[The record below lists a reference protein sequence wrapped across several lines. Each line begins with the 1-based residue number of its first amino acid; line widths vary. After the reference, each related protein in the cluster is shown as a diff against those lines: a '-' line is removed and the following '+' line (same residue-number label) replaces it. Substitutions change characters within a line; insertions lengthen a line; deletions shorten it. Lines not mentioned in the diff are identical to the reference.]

1 MSRVRGVEWKYVV
14 SLALVLALAMLTT
27 VIVMLMPW
35 QRDLVRAEALRGQ
48 AVLSLYARQSR
59 EKHDAAA
66 PDGDKLRQELNKAV
80 KAAGAI
86 CGAVRF
92 NNRAM
97 TAGPGSC
104 NFTPLFS
111 AMRQAAAGN
120 KTVTNPLG
128 VTWGVLVPR
137 TRYLVVAV
145 PVADGADRTGAAG
158 LMLPL
163 APVYQSVRHSQRL
176 VLACLLVNLIILTAI
191 GLFRFHKLTVRPI
204 NRLVRL
210 ADSYHEPDDEAFPA
224 LPERSEFSRL
234 SNALSRMLQRI
245 ERDRETLQATVHSLE
260 QANQSLRDTQ
270 REMVRTEKMA
280 AVGRLSAGLAHE
292 IGNPLGI
299 VQGYLELLCQT
310 GISEDEKNEFSRRA
324 EKELQ
329 RISTLLRQLL
339 DLSRSL
345 PDQYRPVSVHDIL
358 SELLSVMQLQPL
370 TEGITIRSRL
380 DASHDTVQGDP
391 EQLRQVF
398 LNCLLNSVDAVN
410 ASGRLRTEGRGLR
423 TEGGGLRTEG
433 DAVRASN
440 NESGLI
446 IVTTETVSANNT
458 GEPAAKILVTI
469 EDNGVGIS
477 PADLANVFDPFFT
490 TKEPGK
496 GTGLGLSVSL
506 TIIEGMGGKI
516 EIESR
521 QSKGSRVLV
530 RLPCKDAVPLTTYSD

>member
-1 MSRVRGVEWKYVV
+1 MSRFRGVEWKYVV

-35 QRDLVRAEALRGQ
+35 QRDLVRAEALRGR
-48 AVLSLYARQSR
+48 AVLAQYARQPAG
-59 EKHDAAA
+59 EHGTA
-66 PDGDKLRQELNKAV
+66 PDNAELRRELNRAV
-80 KAAGAI
+80 KAAGAR
-86 CGAVRF
+86 CGAIRY

-97 TAGPGSC
+97 TAGPASC

-111 AMRQAAAGN
+111 AMQQAAAGN
-120 KTVTNPLG
+120 QTVIRHLG

-145 PVADGADRTGAAG
+145 PVAGGAGRTGAAG
-158 LMLPL
+158 LVLPL
-163 APVYQSVRHSQRL
+163 APVYQAVRHSQRL

-210 ADSYHEPDDEAFPA
+210 ADSYHEAEDEAFPA

-234 SNALSRMLQRI
+234 ASALNRMMQRI
-245 ERDRETLQATVHSLE
+245 ERDRETLHATVHSLE

-280 AVGRLSAGLAHE
+280 SVGRLAAGLAHE

-299 VQGYLELLCQT
+299 VQGYLELLGQT
-310 GISEDEKNEFSRRA
+310 GISEDEKKEFSRRA
-324 EKELQ
+324 DKELQ

-345 PDQYRPVSVHDIL
+345 PDRYQAVSVHDIL
-358 SELLSVMQLQPL
+358 SELLSVMQSQPL
-370 TEGITIRSRL
+370 TEGIDIRSRL
-380 DASHDTVQGDP
+380 GAAHDTVQGDP
-391 EQLRQVF
+391 ERLRQVF

-410 ASGRLRTEGRGLR
+410 ASK
-423 TEGGGLRTEG
+423 
-433 DAVRASN
+433 N
-440 NESGLI
+440 KPGLI
-446 IVTTETVSANNT
+446 MVTTEMVTTETMPKNNT
-458 GEPAAKILVTI
+458 GTAAAQLLVTI
-469 EDNGVGIS
+469 ADNGTGIS
-477 PADLANVFDPFFT
+477 PADLANVFEPFFT

-496 GTGLGLSVSL
+496 GTGLGLAVSL
-506 TIIEGMGGKI
+506 TIIEGMGGRM

-521 QSKGSRVLV
+521 QGEGSRVLI
-530 RLPCKDAVPLTTYSD
+530 RLPYMEA

>member
-1 MSRVRGVEWKYVV
+1 MSRFRGVEWKYVV
-14 SLALVLALAMLTT
+14 SLALVLALAMLMTA
-27 VIVMLMPW
+27 VVMLMPW
-35 QRDLVRAEALRGQ
+35 QRDLVRAEALRGL
-48 AVLSLYARQSR
+48 AVLDLYARQVPGQ
-59 EKHDAAA
+59 HDAE
-66 PDGDKLRQELNKAV
+66 LRQELNKAV
-80 KAAGAI
+80 KAAGAL
-86 CGAVRF
+86 CGAIRY

-97 TAGPGSC
+97 TAGPGSW
-104 NFTPLFS
+104 NFKPLFS
-111 AMRQAAAGN
+111 AIQQAAARN
-120 KTVTNPLG
+120 KTVTTHMG

-145 PVADGADRTGAAG
+145 PVAGGAGRADAAG
-158 LMLPL
+158 LVLPL
-163 APVYQSVRHSQRL
+163 APVYQAVRHSQRL

-191 GLFRFHKLTVRPI
+191 GLLRFHKLTVRPI

-280 AVGRLSAGLAHE
+280 SVGRLAAGLAHE

-310 GISEDEKNEFSRRA
+310 GINENEKKEFGRRA

-345 PDQYRPVSVHDIL
+345 PDQYQAVSVHDIL
-358 SELLSVMQLQPL
+358 SDLLSVMQSQPL
-370 TEGITIRSRL
+370 TEGIDIQSRL
-380 DASHDTVQGDP
+380 GASHDTVQGDP
-391 EQLRQVF
+391 ERLRQVF
-398 LNCLLNSVDAVN
+398 LNCLLNSIDAVN
-410 ASGRLRTEGRGLR
+410 ASK
-423 TEGGGLRTEG
+423 
-433 DAVRASN
+433 N
-440 NESGLI
+440 KPGLI
-446 IVTTETVSANNT
+446 MVTTEMVTTGTMPENNIDT
-458 GEPAAKILVTI
+458 AAAAQLRVTI
-469 EDNGVGIS
+469 EDNGAGIS
-477 PADLANVFDPFFT
+477 TADLANVFEPFFT

-496 GTGLGLSVSL
+496 GTGLGLAVSL
-506 TIIEGMGGKI
+506 TIIEGMGGRM

-521 QSKGSRVLV
+521 QGEGSRVLI
-530 RLPCKDAVPLTTYSD
+530 RLPYREV